1 MVEDQAIQANKVTG
15 ETSAQTPARASA
27 TKRELMREYVS
38 RGKPEKLR
46 RPLSGRNLGV
56 KGCPKTQ
63 KKISAPEVWARVRVE
78 Q

>member
-1 MVEDQAIQANKVTG
+1 MVEDQAIQANKVAG

-38 RGKPEKLR
+38 RGKPGKLR
-46 RPLSGRNLGV
+46 RPLIGRNLGV
-56 KGCPKTQ
+56 NDCLKTQ
-63 KKISAPEVWARVRVE
+63 KKVGAPEVWARVRVE